1 MSYTTNKPLPH
12 PTLAGYAMERSEMAT
27 QTLCKGL
34 SLFRHVV
41 SRRRRRQRQR
51 RKEEIKA
58 RRVKRQNETSHLPFG
73 LFGRFSLYSFWLL
86 FLYFLLGWGNLIC
99 NSHESRLI
107 CGKSKRQQKRWAG
120 GGKTWLLSLFNCS
133 KCFCFVIDVWLLLL
147 LLLRA
152 TFKYFFSRL
161 SSRVEFFHFGFSLQF
176 LT

>member
-1 MSYTTNKPLPH
+1 MEYFQHMQQLFWHYTISTCLTQLISPYPP
-12 PTLAGYAMERSEMAT
+12 PTLAGYAAEERSEMAT

-41 SRRRRRQRQR
+41 SRRRRRRR

-86 FLYFLLGWGNLIC
+86 FFIFLLGWGNLIC

-107 CGKSKRQQKRWAG
+107 CGKSKRQQKGEG
-120 GGKTWLLSLFNCS
+120 GGGLKDKAAQLVQLF
-133 KCFCFVIDVWLLLL
+133 KM
-147 LLLRA
+147 
-152 TFKYFFSRL
+152 
-161 SSRVEFFHFGFSLQF
+161 F
-176 LT
+176 LFRH